1 LPSTDKS
8 NEETMRTG
16 FNKIAG
22 GARGCLFAVAIAA
35 VGVTAG
41 CGGSG
46 SAAPSTTATDAA
58 AVHAPDW
65 QLQSCTFTVDGKV
78 PSGSPQGIAPG
89 YPSFS
94 PDATAGTA
102 LATVQKDGGH
112 DLWDSFILANGTKLY
127 AGPDTGAA
135 SVATVAS
142 GTQLL
147 VAEPVLWTDSSGKQW
162 LAFFVA
168 CGGPH
173 LYWVSVDQAQGVN
186 AGLEKQIATDT
197 AASSSYTGSFPEHP
211 SVQPVAVKGQQ
222 LTWKN
227 PAIPVDVG
235 RGMVFVGA

>member
-1 LPSTDKS
+1 
-8 NEETMRTG
+8 MRTG
-16 FNKIAG
+16 NNNAG
-22 GARGCLFAVAIAA
+22 GRVRWCLIALAIAA
-35 VGVTAG
+35 VVATTG

-46 SAAPSTTATDAA
+46 SATPSTTATDTA

-78 PSGSPQGIAPG
+78 PSGSPQGMAPG

-102 LATVQKDGGH
+102 LASVRKDGGQA
-112 DLWDSFILANGTKLY
+112 LWDSFILANGTELY
-127 AGPDTGAA
+127 AGPDTGTAP
-135 SVATVAS
+135 VATVAS

-173 LYWVSVDQAQGVN
+173 LYWVNVDQAQGDNV
-186 AGLEKQIATDT
+186 GLAKQMATD
-197 AASSSYTGSFPEHP
+197 ASTTRSYTGAFPEHP
-211 SVQPVAVKGQQ
+211 SIQPVVVNGHELA
-222 LTWKN
+222 WKN